1 MSRRAWI
8 LFAAVSLI
16 WGVPYL
22 LIKVAIDGGMPPLSI
37 ACLRV
42 ALGALALLPL
52 ARRAGSLGG
61 LRGRWR
67 WLAIFAVVE
76 IAVPF
81 PLIAAGETKIE
92 SSTAAILIATAPL
105 VAALLALRLEP
116 EERLTGTRLA
126 GLLVGLAGVAALVGV
141 HLGGDG
147 GELLGVGAVFVAAC
161 AYAVGAMIIKHRLG
175 DLDPVAA
182 MGVSL
187 AIATVLL
194 APPMAV
200 RLPGA
205 SPSGGAL
212 VAVVVLGLLCTA
224 AALVLMAMLVEEAGP
239 GRALVVTYVNP
250 VIAVALGVVFLGESP
265 GGGVFAGLLLILAGS
280 WLSTEGRLPAFLR
293 PSRRATE

>member
-1 MSRRAWI
+1 MSARAWI
-8 LFAAVSLI
+8 LFAAVSAI

-22 LIKVAIDGGMPPLSI
+22 LIKVAIEGGMPPVSI

-42 ALGALALLPL
+42 GLGAVALLAL
-52 ARRAGSLGG
+52 ARRGAGFGA
-61 LRGRWR
+61 LRGRWH
-67 WLAIFAVVE
+67 WLAIFAVIE

-81 PLIAAGETKIE
+81 PLIAAGETRIE

-161 AYAVGAMIIKHRLG
+161 AYAVGAMILRHRLG

-187 AIATVLL
+187 AISTLLL
-194 APPMAV
+194 APPMAFN
-200 RLPGA
+200 LPGS
-205 SPSGGAL
+205 SPSAGAL
-212 VAVVVLGLLCTA
+212 VAVVVLGLACTA
-224 AALVLMAMLVEEAGP
+224 AALVLMAMLVNEAGP

-265 GGGVFAGLLLILAGS
+265 GGGVLAGLLLILVGS
-280 WLSTEGRLPAFLR
+280 WLSTEGRLPVFSR
-293 PSRRATE
+293 SSRRATE

>member
-22 LIKVAIDGGMPPLSI
+22 LIKVAIDDGMPPISI

-42 ALGALALLPL
+42 ALGAVALLAL
-52 ARRAGSLGG
+52 ARRGAGLGSV
-61 LRGRWR
+61 RGRWR
-67 WLAIFAVVE
+67 WLAVFAVVE

-81 PLIAAGETKIE
+81 PLIAAGETRIE
-92 SSTAAILIATAPL
+92 SSTTAIVIATAPL
-105 VAALLALRLEP
+105 IAALLALRLEP
-116 EERLTGTRLA
+116 EERLTRVRLG

-141 HLGGDG
+141 HLGGS

-161 AYAVGAMIIKHRLG
+161 AYAGGAMIIKHRLG

-182 MGVSL
+182 MGVGL

-200 RLPGA
+200 NLPGA
-205 SPSGGAL
+205 SLGAGAL

-265 GGGVFAGLLLILAGS
+265 GAGVFAGLLLILAGS
-280 WLSTEGRLPAFLR
+280 WLSTEGRLPPPL
-293 PSRRATE
+293 RRATE